1 MAIKMISKWYF
12 GSEDKEEV
20 KKYSREISV
29 LFKINGYNPKLSN
42 FFDFNFFDFFDVDRF
57 SFIPCIREGLFKT
70 SEEEFAD
77 FEEEAAGAIE
87 SAYDSST
94 VVTLADLEKFA
105 KNGNRSTDS
114 LLKELVDGM
123 KTDSFVDFVNSCG
136 SEVQSKFVDWIFNKS
151 KK

>member
-1 MAIKMISKWYF
+1 MAIKTISKWYF

-29 LFKINGYNPKLSN
+29 LFKINGYNPK
-42 FFDFNFFDFFDVDRF
+42 FNVFFDFFDVDRF
-57 SFIPCIREGLFKT
+57 SFIPCIREGLFET
-70 SEEEFAD
+70 SEEELED
-77 FEEEAAGAIE
+77 FEEEVVKALI
-87 SAYDSST
+87 SAYDSSA

-105 KNGNRSTDS
+105 KNGNRTTDS

-136 SEVQSKFVDWIFNKS
+136 SEIQSKFVAWIFNKS
-151 KK
+151 

>member
-1 MAIKMISKWYF
+1 MAIKTISKWYF

-29 LFKINGYNPKLSN
+29 LFKLSGYNPK
-42 FFDFNFFDFFDVDRF
+42 FDIFFDFFDIDRF
-57 SFIPCIREGLFKT
+57 SFIPCISEGLFET
-70 SEEEFAD
+70 SEEELED
-77 FEEEAAGAIE
+77 FEEEAANALD

-105 KNGNRSTDS
+105 ENRNKTTDS

>member
-1 MAIKMISKWYF
+1 MAIKTISKWFF

-20 KKYSREISV
+20 KKYSREISA
-29 LFKINGYNPKLSN
+29 LFKLNGYNPK
-42 FFDFNFFDFFDVDRF
+42 FGNFFDFFDVDRF
-57 SFIPCIREGLFKT
+57 SFIPCISEGLFET
-70 SEEEFAD
+70 SDEELED
-77 FEEEAAGAIE
+77 FEEEAAKAII

-105 KNGNRSTDS
+105 KNGNKTTDS

-123 KTDSFVDFVNSCG
+123 ETDSFVDFVNSCG

>member
-1 MAIKMISKWYF
+1 MAIKTISKWYF

-29 LFKINGYNPKLSN
+29 LFKINGYNPKLG
-42 FFDFNFFDFFDVDRF
+42 NFFDFFDIDRF
-57 SFIPCIREGLFKT
+57 SFIPCISEGLFET
-70 SEEEFAD
+70 SEEELED

-87 SAYDSST
+87 SAYDSSV
-94 VVTLADLEKFA
+94 VVTLTDLEEFA
-105 KNGNRSTDS
+105 KNGSRTTDS
-114 LLKELVDGM
+114 LLKDLVDGM
-123 KTDSFVDFVNSCG
+123 KTDSFVDFVVSCG